1 MITEENISELEPKII
16 SEPNLINELPK
27 KENNQSIDCNAN
39 TTKIS
44 LKRPHT
50 DVEETKNLQKSSPKK
65 KICLDVKKKEHKK
78 FPYGNYNRYYGY
90 RSNSKNFEDVRL
102 EIFKDYPHLFKN
114 KDLLDIGCNEGL
126 VTLAVAKMFK
136 LKSLTGVDIDMHLIG
151 RARKNYRSQKEASE
165 EDTFPKSVLFKTVII
180 LIYYLF
186 FSLLIVFFFVN
197 SRLIISFQTRIY
209 YLLKNPNLMLLC
221 AFQLQNGFI

>member
-1 MITEENISELEPKII
+1 MISEETITELEPKMI
-16 SEPNLINELPK
+16 SGPILINELTK

-39 TTKIS
+39 TTPIT

-50 DVEETKNLQKSSPKK
+50 EIKENQNIQKNSPPEK

-78 FPYGNYNRYYGY
+78 FPYGNYHGYYGY

-102 EIFKDYPHLFKN
+102 EIFKDYSHLFKN

-151 RARKNYRSQKEASE
+151 RARKNYRSQKEALD
-165 EDTFPKSVLFKTVII
+165 EDTFPKSVLFKTVIAF
-180 LIYYLF
+180 IYYLF
-186 FSLLIVFFFVN
+186 
-197 SRLIISFQTRIY
+197 IS
-209 YLLKNPNLMLLC
+209 
-221 AFQLQNGFI
+221 